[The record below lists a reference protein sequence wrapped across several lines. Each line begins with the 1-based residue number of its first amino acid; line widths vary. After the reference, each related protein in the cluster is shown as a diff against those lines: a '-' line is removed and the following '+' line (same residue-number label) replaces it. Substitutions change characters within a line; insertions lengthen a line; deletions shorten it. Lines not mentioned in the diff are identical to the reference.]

1 MQRTLLRQLSFPDI
15 KKRANVFIANG
26 KTEKRLYFL
35 RDDWSPIDIFASGC
49 LVKRNSMHNKPCK
62 RHSSSGEKP
71 DHQTLDLLVDILEHS
86 S

>member
-35 RDDWSPIDIFASGC
+35 RDDSSPIDIFTSGC
-49 LVKRNSMHNKPCK
+49 LVNRNSMHNKPCK

-71 DHQTLDLLVDILEHS
+71 DQQTLDLLVDILEHS